1 MQERNTMSWDDANK
15 PFATLKDGT
24 DVWEMGDWEGIGQI
38 LSAVTT
44 EKNKAELEQLTRTEW
59 VPRKLLNGDA
69 SMQTIK

>member
-1 MQERNTMSWDDANK
+1 MSWDDVNK

-24 DVWEMGDWEGIGQI
+24 DVWEMGDWVGIGQI

-44 EKNKAELEQLTRTEW
+44 EKNKAELEQLTGTEW
-59 VPRKLLNGDA
+59 FPHKLLNGDA

>member
-1 MQERNTMSWDDANK
+1 MSWDDANK